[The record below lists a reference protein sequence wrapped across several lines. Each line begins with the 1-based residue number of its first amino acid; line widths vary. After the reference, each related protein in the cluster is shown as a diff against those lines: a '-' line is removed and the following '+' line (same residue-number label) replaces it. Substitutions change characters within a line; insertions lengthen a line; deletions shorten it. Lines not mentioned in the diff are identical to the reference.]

1 MDDDEVNLFWDDDE
15 MMNALALVVARW
27 GTLVVG

>member
-27 GTLVVG
+27 GTDIRG